1 VRRDTRWRRA
11 VFTAAVLT
19 AFACGREPAPP
30 LRGTA
35 DAAAGGIAIYE
46 PYIPAPA
53 APDVAA
59 LYLVVRDEAG
69 NGDRLLS
76 ARSEAGDA
84 QLHETR
90 EESGLVRMQP
100 ARDGIAV
107 PAGGELRLEP
117 GGAHVM
123 LTNLPQPLAVGSRVH
138 VTLEFE
144 RAGRLALEVP
154 VVAAEADVGQGPP
167 E

>member
-1 VRRDTRWRRA
+1 VRGSDTQWRRA
-11 VFTAAVLT
+11 ACAAAL
-19 AFACGREPAPP
+19 AALACGRETAPP

-35 DAAAGGIAIYE
+35 DAAGGGVAVYA

-59 LYLVVRDEAG
+59 LYLVVRDEDG

-84 QLHETR
+84 QIHETR

-100 ARDGIAV
+100 ARDGLAV

-154 VVAAEADVGQGPP
+154 VVAADSSVAQGPP

>member
-1 VRRDTRWRRA
+1 MRPDTRWRRA
-11 VFTAAVLT
+11 VFTALLT
-19 AFACGREPAPP
+19 ALACGREPGPP
-30 LRGTA
+30 PRGAA
-35 DAAAGGIAIYE
+35 DAAGGGVAIYE

-59 LYLVVRDEAG
+59 LYLVVRDEDG

-76 ARSEAGDA
+76 ARSDAGEAE
-84 QLHETR
+84 LHETR

-100 ARDGIAV
+100 ARDGLPV

-123 LTNLPQPLAVGSRVH
+123 LMNLTPPLAVGSRVH

-144 RAGRLALEVP
+144 RAGRLSLEVP
-154 VVAAEADVGQGPP
+154 VVAVDSGVGQGPP
-167 E
+167 Q